1 MAPKW
6 FDHWTTWAGRLR
18 FDKVIDAS

>member
-6 FDHWTTWAGRLR
+6 FDHWTTWAGRH
-18 FDKVIDAS
+18 SS